1 MSNTLMQIN
10 LEYWLGVKIN
20 LYIIEHLHTPQLLL
34 DPSCAT
40 ISVMKLLQ
48 LKTEM

>member
-1 MSNTLMQIN
+1 MQIN
-10 LEYWLGVKIN
+10 HLNIGVGLKIN

-34 DPSCAT
+34 YPSCAT